1 MTPGYLVIAVPWVV
15 DKRMK
20 NYRELSRIFSTSCVE
35 SLAHGNIEHVLD
47 VSRAYLDILPRE
59 FTPVDVYEV
68 CYKDLGKNYRFE
80 YFFKNVVANKIA
92 LGRHRLSTATLVSEF
107 RVENNKADCVV
118 LNGNSTCYEIK
129 TDLDNF
135 SRLNDQLCAYE
146 KIFDKTYVVIAEAHR
161 EYALK
166 NIQENVGLIVLT
178 SRNALSEVR
187 SARLAKNKIDPKV
200 LIRSLR
206 QPEYYSMAC
215 QIEKAPFG
223 ISNTDIF
230 SWCESVF
237 LKADANLLRSI
248 FCKTLKETR
257 RLNREFSLGLPRTLL
272 MASLSVK
279 LSHAKKNN
287 LMRVLNSPI

>member
-1 MTPGYLVIAVPWVV
+1 MSVIAVRWVV
-15 DKRMK
+15 DTAMR
-20 NYRELSRIFSTSCVE
+20 NYRDLSRIFSTSYVE
-35 SLAHGNIEHVLD
+35 SLAHGNVEHVLE
-47 VSRAYLDILPRE
+47 VSRAYLDFLPRE
-59 FTPVDVYEV
+59 FTPADVYEV
-68 CYKDLGKNYRFE
+68 CYKDLGRNYRFE
-80 YFFKNVVANKIA
+80 YFFKNVVANKVV
-92 LGRHRLSTATLVSEF
+92 LGRHKLSTATLISEF
-107 RVENNKADCVV
+107 RVENNKADCVI

-135 SRLNDQLCAYE
+135 SRLNDQLSAYE
-146 KIFDKTYVVIAEAHR
+146 KLFDRTYVVIAEAHR

-166 NIQENVGLIVLT
+166 NIQDSVGLIVLT
-178 SRNALSEVR
+178 ARDTLSEVR
-187 SARLAKNKIDPKV
+187 SARLVRNKIDPKV

-206 QPEYYSMAC
+206 QPEYFSMAC

-223 ISNTDIF
+223 LSNTDIF

-237 LKADANLLRSI
+237 LKADADLLRSI

-257 RLNREFSLGLPRTLL
+257 RLSREFSLALPRTLL

-287 LMRVLNSPI
+287 LLRVLNSPI